1 MEAPGSYPGLER
13 CGIGSWDESVCN
25 VGLGSSA
32 WVTARETPH
41 WLFPWQHHSL
51 TGMESLGGLEPG
63 AAFQLHT
70 CTKQVRGEEEVG
82 VGKFYFIFPSV
93 IMVSKAG
100 EGYRRSWK

>member
-1 MEAPGSYPGLER
+1 MAPWRPWGLPWVVE
-13 CGIGSWDESVCN
+13 GWHGASGMPADEGVCS
-25 VGLGSSA
+25 VGLGSSV

-70 CTKQVRGEEEVG
+70 CTKRVRGEEEVG
-82 VGKFYFIFPSV
+82 VGKFYFIFP
-93 IMVSKAG
+93 
-100 EGYRRSWK
+100 